1 MYEKSSVSKRIC
13 LILSDHGNSGSGGS
27 GWCECVRACVRVCV
41 PGCLLL
47 SAVHLFEEIR
57 DACLPFCMLTLI
69 N

>member
-1 MYEKSSVSKRIC
+1 MVIVVVVVVDGVSA
-13 LILSDHGNSGSGGS
+13 
-27 GWCECVRACVRVCV
+27 CVRACVRVCV